1 MINRIR
7 FGYIPMKKKSKT
19 IKKTT
24 AELSELFAENCKI
37 IFENLLKN
45 GFSTEEA
52 LKILLAV
59 INRGS

>member
-1 MINRIR
+1 
-7 FGYIPMKKKSKT
+7 MKKKSKT